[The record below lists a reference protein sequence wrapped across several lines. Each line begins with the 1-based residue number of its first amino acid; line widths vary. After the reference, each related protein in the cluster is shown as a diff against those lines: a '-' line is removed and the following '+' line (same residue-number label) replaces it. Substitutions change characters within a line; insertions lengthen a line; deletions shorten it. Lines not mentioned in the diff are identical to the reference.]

1 MAKQSRELLFL
12 KSTGVFIGELTSDN
26 DKSKLD
32 LTKFDTKIVEL
43 DESLGEYWYGDF
55 ASGEIRA
62 RTDKPVITESYVRY
76 TTNVTVLDKY
86 PIHSQLNI
94 IIDML
99 AQSDIP
105 KTEKFTEMKEF
116 LDTIRATH
124 QEQIAAYSTNTNAY
138 TWVSLE
144 EEKNT
149 TSKKLNL
156 E

>member
-1 MAKQSRELLFL
+1 
-12 KSTGVFIGELTSDN
+12 
-26 DKSKLD
+26 
-32 LTKFDTKIVEL
+32 
-43 DESLGEYWYGDF
+43 
-55 ASGEIRA
+55 
-62 RTDKPVITESYVRY
+62 
-76 TTNVTVLDKY
+76 
-86 PIHSQLNI
+86 
-94 IIDML
+94 ML

-105 KTEKFTEMKEF
+105 KTEKFIEMKEF
-116 LDTIRATH
+116 LDTIKSTH